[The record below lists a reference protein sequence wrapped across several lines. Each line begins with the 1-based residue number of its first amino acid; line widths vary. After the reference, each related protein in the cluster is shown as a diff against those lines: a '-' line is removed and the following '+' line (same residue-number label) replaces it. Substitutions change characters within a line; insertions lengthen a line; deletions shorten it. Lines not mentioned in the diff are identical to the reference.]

1 MRFENAR
8 TVTSYNIVKL
18 LNREERRQ
26 KIEDED
32 LLKSEMSRMTEF
44 DSLILT
50 GPELGHSVD
59 SYCDELGETI
69 LASVAFKRLR
79 TSNREVKQKNSDC

>member
-1 MRFENAR
+1 
-8 TVTSYNIVKL
+8 
-18 LNREERRQ
+18 
-26 KIEDED
+26 
-32 LLKSEMSRMTEF
+32 MTEF

-69 LASVAFKRLR
+69 LASMAFKRLR
-79 TSNREVKQKNSDC
+79 TSNREVKRKNSDCKDLMLNTVDETQSEVSDLK